1 MDTRLSKARTTRKPA
16 PANGK
21 KGSTNKADKS
31 NDKVTTQPS
40 FIPPVTSSGENT
52 GTTRGPNNDPVNNA
66 IRAGQSSFSNGSPV
80 FAGGIPLELSM
91 PGLFLADAVRKLVIG
106 NRSKNPKE
114 VEVPKTEVVEPAVP
128 KTEVPKTKVPK
139 VGEAETVTRPRGPA
153 GISEK
158 PVGKPPA
165 KWDLSDYKGTYAREL
180 NELDSTVN
188 RKYVVNPETGAL
200 TPRGLAPVREPV
212 RELVKP
218 SSKPAAVNKP
228 SGKPANPASAKTGG
242 FSGAAGKAVAAL
254 GVYDMVNAIT
264 DISWNT
270 IQDALNNATPGDR
283 LNWDRN
289 NIAANAV
296 DLATGF
302 VRDTMENGDL
312 TPGRESRYRQAR
324 IDLAQKQKPVMD
336 EISKLADI
344 YERRERDLSS
354 PTYRQALALG
364 GYLKIDKDGKPIP
377 LESYVNS
384 ENNKNPMDQHS
395 RQQDLAETPGN
406 DFIGPVPSPAE
417 INQMIR
423 DKKITGNTGAPV
435 RRVPIEMDPNVNLT
449 QNIWDNILAGDV
461 PKALNTAIAPWSAVG
476 NELGK
481 PEVTEEGKIVP
492 TNRSGGSLA
501 WVPADAEDKNSFRG
515 ILPFMNDITA
525 KRDKRIK
532 QNTYY
537 DGMNLG
543 GDAVKEMLPGGPQA
557 ISPVEANTLNYIE
570 RLKRK
575 NKIVPNL
582 PPREGIDDS
591 YNYADDL
598 NPNEGLSSDLTR
610 SISSIAM
617 ANSLLKS
624 YSKKKILKKALVSSQ
639 YKEPSTTKEP
649 ITTIKDP
656 PEHKAQPV
664 TKQSPAGTQMPN
676 YIIPKKG
683 KASETFVSDGI
694 EPYSKETIA
703 SATTPR
709 TLEQIRMEP
718 ARITVT
724 TGPIVGPK
732 KLPSSSLP
740 SVQELAD
747 SLFIGSGAAPKAK
760 LVSGKAPARQSI
772 TDGSEARKIIT
783 WSHQPEFLYVSGA
796 PRTTTHPDAFNGK
809 EDMATDR
816 EALTGTAYPIAI
828 DSNGSPLLGDHVHV
842 GHSADTPAV
851 IPHGFFS
858 KTADGQLERLPDGAS
873 WYELPK
879 STLLYKKGAG
889 KQEVLDPQSGDPV
902 THLRYLGAVTR
913 KETRARSHA
922 DFAEFPGELIDPA
935 NFRVPITL
943 NQVWSETFWP
953 GTGNVFPVPLSGARP
968 IWVEQ
973 SIDDIIARHI
983 RKFGIDKAPDLS
995 IEDVEKQTLKTSVDS
1010 FDSFRAGGLGAG
1022 RRLSS
1027 PEIAQFEAAN
1037 NWPKNIQAPIYGA
1050 NQQGSLLSQFDFTP
1064 RRWGEIPKSRRE
1076 DQDYLRAV
1084 YESMDDKEKAAVR
1097 AATILSTGGSWTER
1111 KPGNSRSVGGKVR
1124 METTADAA
1132 KRGQLVAKNDSLDIE
1147 RPLIT
1152 TINGIAVTLT
1162 GRDARIQRQ
1171 YDFVQDPKLNSP
1183 QENKSAIEAFVREK
1197 LGLKETEAIPDLSPD
1212 QELKLMVYEASLK
1225 KDKLPEAVWEEIK
1238 KHIDANQSRFIE
1250 WKTAARIPYEGD
1262 YSIDPRDSRG
1272 VRQQY
1277 DDQGNIVT
1285 DFSLSRIDE
1294 DPLAFPN
1301 TFVPQSSTQRS
1312 WDSLDDYEK
1321 EAFND
1326 YSIITVNGQTFKRDR
1341 RNKPQGQ
1348 PLSEAEITQ
1357 LKEEYARDIE
1367 QNMEAASAAAVG
1379 QSGSSTKTNIGA
1391 NQGEIKAISKEDREK
1406 YGGNGERIYQMIN
1419 NLVRNNPA
1427 ASVSKIYSSV
1437 KTDKKREILNAQNT
1451 AAKALNINIGI
1462 TPESIQTGYMT
1473 FSPSG
1478 YPNGRDSFS
1487 SSDVDFLKKYSDLP
1501 HDQYLKDK
1509 IGKLT
1514 DFWESKISDKANY
1527 PSADRESP
1535 LDESHLNASDIDTI
1549 TRLKQDII
1557 DELKSLTLNNNAR
1570 SDITELRESIKTVFG
1585 NNDDDFLEKSAFE
1598 YARKMAFQRL
1608 HAESIINIQD
1618 QVSDIFARDQI
1629 DSPISDS
1636 KIIASKIGTGILALT
1651 DNPADRTGVNEYL
1664 TLVAMKKLQNSN
1676 TDFNSLPTPLPAA
1689 APAQLDA
1696 KTIQTDSLGGNN
1708 TDISKM
1714 FSTYLQP
1721 KALPYLKT
1729 IMTLVNSKINQ
1740 DNYGSTTLMPE
1751 NFTATNEP
1759 QKLLDMLYQSNETNV
1774 LQLETVLRDIANE
1787 LRASG
1792 GKGTIKRA
1800 DIAGNPASRTQSEKP
1815 YLIPLM
1821 PGLSNLQTADFID
1834 PDTNALII
1842 PLIHEHFKNET
1853 SISDPEQ
1860 RIKGTPPLWSDGAGQ
1875 VTGNGW
1881 TEREKPASTIV
1892 PKSWP
1897 WKNIWANDYNKVL
1910 QTFIDSLVRTD
1921 KPVQIPEWLASTPQ
1935 QVADIISKTNVA
1947 PAVEQPQSL
1956 LGEDD
1961 D

>member
-21 KGSTNKADKS
+21 KDSANKADKS

-40 FIPPVTSSGENT
+40 FIPPITSSGENT

-66 IRAGQSSFSNGSPV
+66 IRAGQSSFSNGSSV
-80 FAGGIPLELSM
+80 FAGGIPLGDILSL
-91 PGLFLADAVRKLVIG
+91 PGIFLADTVRRMVVG
-106 NRSKNPKE
+106 NRSKNPQK
-114 VEVPKTEVVEPAVP
+114 VEVPETEVVEPEAP
-128 KTEVPKTKVPK
+128 KTEIPKTEIPKPEVPR
-139 VGEAETVTRPRGPA
+139 VGEAETVARPRGSA
-153 GISEK
+153 GISEE
-158 PVGKPPA
+158 PVGKPA
-165 KWDLSDYKGTYAREL
+165 TNLSGYKGTYAREL

-188 RKYVVNPETGAL
+188 RGYVVNPETGAL
-200 TPRGLAPVREPV
+200 TPRGLAPVRAPV

-218 SSKPAAVNKP
+218 SSKPAAASKP
-228 SGKPANPASAKTGG
+228 SGKPANSASAKMGG
-242 FSGAAGKAVAAL
+242 FSGVGGKAISAL
-254 GVYDMVNAIT
+254 MVYDMVNAIT

-270 IQDALNNATPGDR
+270 IQDALNNKTPGDR
-283 LNWDRN
+283 LNWDKN

-302 VRDTMENGDL
+302 ARDTMENGDL

-336 EISKLADI
+336 EISNLADI
-344 YERRERDLSS
+344 YEKRERDLSS

-364 GYLKIDKDGKPIP
+364 GYLKIGKDAKPIP
-377 LESYVNS
+377 WESYVNS
-384 ENNKNPMDQHS
+384 GNNKNPMDQHS

-406 DFIGPVPSPAE
+406 DFIGPVPSPSE
-417 INQMIR
+417 INEMIW

-435 RRVPIEMDPNVNLT
+435 RRVPTHDDPNFPGF
-449 QNIWDNILAGDV
+449 WENILAGDV
-461 PKALNTAIAPWSAVG
+461 PKALNAAMAPWSKHE

-481 PEVTEEGKIVP
+481 PEVTNEGKIVS
-492 TNRSGGSLA
+492 TNSPGGSLA
-501 WVPADAEDKNSFRG
+501 IVPWDAEDKNSFHG
-515 ILPFMNDITA
+515 ILPFMNAITA

-557 ISPVEANTLNYIE
+557 ISPVEVNTLNYIE

-582 PPREGIDDS
+582 PAREGIDDS
-591 YNYADDL
+591 YDYADDL

-610 SISSIAM
+610 SISSNAM

-639 YKEPSTTKEP
+639 YKEPSTNKES
-649 ITTIKDP
+649 ISTIIDP
-656 PEHKAQPV
+656 PKYKAQPV
-664 TKQSPAGTQMPN
+664 TEQSPAGTQMPD

-683 KASETFVSDGI
+683 KASESIVSGNI
-694 EPYSKETIA
+694 EPYSRETIVN
-703 SATTPR
+703 ATTPR
-709 TLEQIRMEP
+709 TLEEIKSDPVRF
-718 ARITVT
+718 TVT
-724 TGPIVGPK
+724 TRPNVGVK

-740 SVQELAD
+740 SVQQLAD
-747 SLFIGSGAAPKAK
+747 SLFIESDAAPKAK
-760 LVSGKAPARQSI
+760 IGKFSSGKKSTGNPQ
-772 TDGSEARKIIT
+772 
-783 WSHQPEFLYVSGA
+783 QL
-796 PRTTTHPDAFNGK
+796 TTHPDAFNGK
-809 EDMATDR
+809 EDMATDM

-828 DSNGSPLLGDHVHV
+828 DSEGSPLLGDHL
-842 GHSADTPAV
+842 GHSADAPAV

-858 KTADGQLERLPDGAS
+858 KTADGQLERLPDEAS

-913 KETRARSHA
+913 KETRARTDA
-922 DFAEFPGELIDPA
+922 DFAEFPEAVIDPA
-935 NFRVPITL
+935 NFRVPVTE
-943 NQVWSETFWP
+943 NQT
-953 GTGNVFPVPLSGARP
+953 NIFPIPLSGARP

-973 SIDDIIARHI
+973 PIDDIIAKHI

-995 IEDVEKQTLKTSVDS
+995 IEDIEKQTLKTPV
-1010 FDSFRAGGLGAG
+1010 DSFRAGTGPARGLGEG
-1022 RRLSS
+1022 KRLTQKGKRLSS
-1027 PEIAQFEAAN
+1027 AEIAQFD
-1037 NWPKNIQAPIYGA
+1037 WPKNIHAPIYGA

-1064 RRWGEIPKSRRE
+1064 RRWGEIPKSRRK

-1097 AATILSTGGSWTER
+1097 AATILSTGGSWTAR
-1111 KPGNSRSVGGKVR
+1111 KPGNARTVGGKVP
-1124 METTADAA
+1124 METTADAS
-1132 KRGQLVAKNDSLDIE
+1132 KRGQLIAKNDSLDIE

-1152 TINGIAVTLT
+1152 TINGVAVTLT

-1212 QELKLMVYEASLK
+1212 QELKLMVYEASLR

-1238 KHIDANQSRFIE
+1238 THIDANASRFSQ

-1294 DPLAFPN
+1294 DPSAFPN
-1301 TFVPQSSTQRS
+1301 TSVPQSSAQRS

-1341 RNKPQGQ
+1341 RNKAQGQ

-1357 LKEEYARDIE
+1357 LKEEYAKDIE
-1367 QNMEAASAAAVG
+1367 QNMEDASAAAVG
-1379 QSGSSTKTNIGA
+1379 QFGSSTKTNIGA
-1391 NQGEIKAISKEDREK
+1391 NQGEIKAISKEDREQ

-1419 NLVRNNPA
+1419 NLVRNNPV
-1427 ASVSKIYSSV
+1427 ASVTKIYSSV
-1437 KTDKKREILNAQNT
+1437 KTDKKREILDAQNT
-1451 AAKALNINIGI
+1451 AAQALNIDIGI
-1462 TPESIQTGYMT
+1462 TPQSIKTGYMT

-1527 PSADRESP
+1527 PSTDRKSP
-1535 LDESHLNASDIDTI
+1535 LDESHLNTSDIDTI
-1549 TRLKQDII
+1549 EKLKQNII
-1557 DELKSLTLNNNAR
+1557 DELKSLTSNNNAR

-1585 NNDDDFLEKSAFE
+1585 NNDNDFLEKSTFE

-1608 HAESIINIQD
+1608 HAKSIINIQNH
-1618 QVSDIFARDQI
+1618 VSNIFARDQI

-1651 DNPADRTGVNEYL
+1651 GNPADRAGVNEYL

-1708 TDISKM
+1708 TDIAKM

-1787 LRASG
+1787 LRTSG

-1800 DIAGNPASRTQSEKP
+1800 NIAGNPASRTQSEKP
-1815 YLIPLM
+1815 YLTPLM
-1821 PGLSNLQTADFID
+1821 PNLSNLKTADFID

-1881 TEREKPASTIV
+1881 TAREKPASTTM
-1892 PKSWP
+1892 S
-1897 WKNIWANDYNKVL
+1897 NWASDYNKVL
-1910 QTFIDSLVRTD
+1910 QTFVDSLVRTD
-1921 KPVQIPEWLASTPQ
+1921 KPVQIPEWLAQTPQ
-1935 QVADIISKTNVA
+1935 HVADIISRIKVA
-1947 PAVEQPQSL
+1947 PAVQQTQSL

>member
-1 MDTRLSKARTTRKPA
+1 MVSRGRKTTK

-21 KGSTNKADKS
+21 KGSTDKTGKPD
-31 NDKVTTQPS
+31 DKVTTQPS

-66 IRAGQSSFSNGSPV
+66 IRAGQSSFSNGSSV
-80 FAGGIPLELSM
+80 FAGGIPLENILSL
-91 PGLFLADAVRKLVIG
+91 PGLFLADTVRRMVVG
-106 NRSKNPKE
+106 NRSKE

-128 KTEVPKTKVPK
+128 KPEIPNPKVPK
-139 VGEAETVTRPRGPA
+139 VGEAEAAARSRGPA
-153 GISEK
+153 GISEE

-165 KWDLSDYKGTYAREL
+165 NLSKYKGRYAREL
-180 NELDSTVN
+180 NELDSTVK
-188 RKYVVNPETGAL
+188 RGYVVNPETGAL

-212 RELVKP
+212 REVVKP
-218 SSKPAAVNKP
+218 SGKPAAVNKP

-242 FSGAAGKAVAAL
+242 FSGVGGKAINAL
-254 GVYDMVNAIT
+254 MAYDMVDAIT

-302 VRDTMENGDL
+302 ARDTMENGDL

-336 EISKLADI
+336 EISNLADI

-364 GYLKIDKDGKPIP
+364 GYLKTDKDGKPIP

-384 ENNKNPMDQHS
+384 GDNKNPMDQHS
-395 RQQDLAETPGN
+395 RQQDLAQTPGN
-406 DFIGPVPSPAE
+406 DFIGPVPSPEE
-417 INQMIR
+417 INQMIE
-423 DKKITGNTGAPV
+423 DKKITGNTGAHV
-435 RRVPIEMDPNVNLT
+435 RYVPTERDPNFPGF
-449 QNIWDNILAGDV
+449 WDNILAGDV
-461 PKALNTAIAPWSAVG
+461 PKALNAAMAPWSAIE
-476 NELGK
+476 NRLGK
-481 PEVTEEGKIVP
+481 PEVTKEGKIVP

-501 WVPADAEDKNSFRG
+501 WVPADAEDKNSFRT
-515 ILPFMNDITA
+515 ILPFMNNITA

-591 YNYADDL
+591 YGYADDL

-610 SISSIAM
+610 SISSNVM

-639 YKEPSTTKEP
+639 YKEPSTNKEP
-649 ITTIKDP
+649 STTIKP
-656 PEHKAQPV
+656 SEYKIQPV
-664 TKQSPAGTQMPN
+664 TEQSPAGTQMPD
-676 YIIPKKG
+676 YIIPQKG
-683 KASETFVSDGI
+683 KASKTTVVGPIADKGVVPETPQKGNPSKDIIVSGNI
-694 EPYSKETIA
+694 EPYSREIIT
-703 SATTPR
+703 SATTRR
-709 TLEQIRMEP
+709 TPEEMRSDPVLT
-718 ARITVT
+718 TVT
-724 TGPIVGPK
+724 TGPNVGPK

-740 SVQELAD
+740 SVQQLAD

-760 LVSGKAPARQSI
+760 IGKFSSGKKSTGNPQ
-772 TDGSEARKIIT
+772 
-783 WSHQPEFLYVSGA
+783 QL
-796 PRTTTHPDAFNGK
+796 TTHPDAFNGK
-809 EDMATDR
+809 EDMATDM

-828 DSNGSPLLGDHVHV
+828 DSEGSPLIGNHV
-842 GHSADTPAV
+842 GHSADAPAV

-858 KTADGQLERLPDGAS
+858 KTADGQLERLPDEAS

-889 KQEVLDPQSGDPV
+889 KQQVLDPQSGDPV

-913 KETRARSHA
+913 KETRARTDA
-922 DFAEFPGELIDPA
+922 DFAEFPSTMIDPA
-935 NFRVPITL
+935 NFRVPVTE
-943 NQVWSETFWP
+943 NQT
-953 GTGNVFPVPLSGARP
+953 NVFPIPLSGARP

-973 SIDDIIARHI
+973 SIDDIIAKHI

-995 IEDVEKQTLKTSVDS
+995 IEDVEKQTLKTPV
-1010 FDSFRAGGLGAG
+1010 DSFRAGTGPARGLGEG
-1022 RRLSS
+1022 RRMSS
-1027 PEIAQFEAAN
+1027 PEIAQFEAEN
-1037 NWPKNIQAPIYGA
+1037 NWPKNIRAPIYGA

-1064 RRWGEIPKSRRE
+1064 RRWGEIPKSKRE

-1084 YESMDDKEKAAVR
+1084 YDSMDEKEKSAVLP
-1097 AATILSTGGSWTER
+1097 ATILPTGGSWTAR
-1111 KPGNSRSVGGKVR
+1111 KPGNSRGVGGKVR
-1124 METTADAA
+1124 LETTEEAVN
-1132 KRGQLVAKNDSLDIE
+1132 RGQLVARNDSPDVE

-1152 TINGIAVTLT
+1152 TINGVAVTLT

-1238 KHIDANQSRFIE
+1238 NHINANESRFSQ

-1277 DDQGNIVT
+1277 DDQSNIVT

-1294 DPLAFPN
+1294 DPSAFPN
-1301 TFVPQSSTQRS
+1301 TSVPQSSAQSS
-1312 WDSLDDYEK
+1312 WDSLEDYEK
-1321 EAFND
+1321 DAFND

-1341 RNKPQGQ
+1341 RNNPQGQ

-1357 LKEEYARDIE
+1357 LKEEYAKDIE
-1367 QNMEAASAAAVG
+1367 QNMEDASAAAVG
-1379 QSGSSTKTNIGA
+1379 QFGSSTKTNIGA
-1391 NQGEIKAISKEDREK
+1391 NQGEIKAISKEDREQ

-1437 KTDKKREILNAQNT
+1437 KTDKKREILDAQNT
-1451 AAKALNINIGI
+1451 AAQALNIDIGI
-1462 TPESIQTGYMT
+1462 TPESIKTGYMT

-1535 LDESHLNASDIDTI
+1535 LDETHLNTGDINTI

-1557 DELKSLTLNNNAR
+1557 DELESLTLKNNAR

-1608 HAESIINIQD
+1608 HAKSIINIQD

-1636 KIIASKIGTGILALT
+1636 KVIASKIGTGILALT
-1651 DNPADRTGVNEYL
+1651 DNPADRSGVNEYL
-1664 TLVAMKKLQNSN
+1664 TLVAMKKLQNPN

-1696 KTIQTDSLGGNN
+1696 KTIQTDSLDGNN

-1714 FSTYLQP
+1714 VSTYLQP

-1751 NFTATNEP
+1751 NFTATFDELNEP
-1759 QKLLDMLYQSNETNV
+1759 QKLIDMLYQSNETNV
-1774 LQLETVLRDIANE
+1774 SQLETVLRDIANE
-1787 LRASG
+1787 LRTSG

-1800 DIAGNPASRTQSEKP
+1800 NIAGNPASRTQSEKP
-1815 YLIPLM
+1815 YSIPLM
-1821 PGLSNLQTADFID
+1821 PGLSNLKTADFID

-1842 PLIHEHFKNET
+1842 PLIHEHFKNEIT
-1853 SISDPEQ
+1853 ISDPEQ
-1860 RIKGTPPLWSDGAGQ
+1860 RVKGTPPLWSDGAGQ

-1881 TEREKPASTIV
+1881 TAREKPASTTI
-1892 PKSWP
+1892 PD
-1897 WKNIWANDYNKVL
+1897 WASDYNKVL
-1910 QTFIDSLVRTD
+1910 QTFVDSLVRTNN
-1921 KPVQIPEWLASTPQ
+1921 PVQIPEWLAQTPQ

-1947 PAVEQPQSL
+1947 PAVQQPQSL

>member
-66 IRAGQSSFSNGSPV
+66 IRAGQSSFSNGSSV
-80 FAGGIPLELSM
+80 FAGGIPLGDILSL
-91 PGLFLADAVRKLVIG
+91 PGIFLADTVRKMVAR
-106 NRSKNPKE
+106 NSSKNR

-128 KTEVPKTKVPK
+128 KIKAPKTNVPK
-139 VGEAETVTRPRGPA
+139 VGEAETVARPRGPA
-153 GISEK
+153 GIPEE

-165 KWDLSDYKGTYAREL
+165 NLSDYKGKYAREL
-180 NELDSTVN
+180 SELNSTVN
-188 RKYVVNPETGAL
+188 RGYVVNHETGAL

-212 RELVKP
+212 KGLVKP
-218 SSKPAAVNKP
+218 SSKPTAVKSP
-228 SGKPANPASAKTGG
+228 SGKLANPASAKTGG
-242 FSGAAGKAVAAL
+242 FSGVAGKAVAAL
-254 GVYDMVNAIT
+254 GVYDMVDAIT

-302 VRDTMENGDL
+302 VRDTMENGNL

-364 GYLKIDKDGKPIP
+364 GYLKIDKDGKPLP

-406 DFIGPVPSPAE
+406 DFIGPAPSPAE

-435 RRVPIEMDPNVNLT
+435 RRVPIEMDPDFPGFWN
-449 QNIWDNILAGDV
+449 NILAGDV
-461 PKALNTAIAPWSAVG
+461 PKALNAAMAPWSAIG
-476 NELGK
+476 NRLGK
-481 PEVTEEGKIVP
+481 PEVTKEGKIVP

-501 WVPADAEDKNSFRG
+501 WVPVDVEDKNSFRG
-515 ILPFMNDITA
+515 PIPFINDITA

-557 ISPVEANTLNYIE
+557 ISPVEANTLNYTE

-591 YNYADDL
+591 YDYADDL
-598 NPNEGLSSDLTR
+598 NPKEKLSSDLTR
-610 SISSIAM
+610 SISSNVM

-639 YKEPSTTKEP
+639 YKEPSTNKEP

-656 PEHKAQPV
+656 PEYKAQAV
-664 TKQSPAGTQMPN
+664 TEQSPAGTQMPD

-683 KASETFVSDGI
+683 KGSKPIVSGGI
-694 EPYSKETIA
+694 EPYSRETIVNA
-703 SATTPR
+703 ATPR
-709 TLEQIRMEP
+709 TPEEIRSDP
-718 ARITVT
+718 VRTTFT
-724 TGPIVGPK
+724 TGPNVGPK

-760 LVSGKAPARQSI
+760 LVSVKAPARQSI
-772 TDGSEARKIIT
+772 
-783 WSHQPEFLYVSGA
+783 QL
-796 PRTTTHPDAFNGK
+796 TTHPDAFNGK

-828 DSNGSPLLGDHVHV
+828 DSEGSPLLGDHV
-842 GHSADTPAV
+842 GHSADAPAI

-913 KETRARSHA
+913 KETRARTDA
-922 DFAEFPGELIDPA
+922 DFAKFPGELINPA
-935 NFRVPITL
+935 NFRVPE
-943 NQVWSETFWP
+943 VFFP

-973 SIDDIIARHI
+973 SIDDIIAKHI

-995 IEDVEKQTLKTSVDS
+995 IEDVEKQTLKTPV
-1010 FDSFRAGGLGAG
+1010 DSFRAGTGPARGLGEG
-1022 RRLSS
+1022 RRMSS
-1027 PEIAQFEAAN
+1027 SEIAQFD
-1037 NWPKNIQAPIYGA
+1037 NWPKDIQAPIYGA
-1050 NQQGSLLSQFDFTP
+1050 SQQGSLLSQFDFTP
-1064 RRWGEIPKSRRE
+1064 RRWGEIPKSKRK

-1097 AATILSTGGSWTER
+1097 AATILSTGGSWTAR

-1124 METTADAA
+1124 METTAEAV
-1132 KRGQLVAKNDSLDIE
+1132 KRGQLIARNDSLDIE

-1152 TINGIAVTLT
+1152 TINGVAVTLT

-1183 QENKSAIEAFVREK
+1183 EENKSAIEAFVREK

-1212 QELKLMVYEASLK
+1212 QELKLMVYEASLE

-1238 KHIDANQSRFIE
+1238 KHINANASRFSQ

-1272 VRQQY
+1272 IRQQY

-1301 TFVPQSSTQRS
+1301 TFVPQSSAQRS

-1357 LKEEYARDIE
+1357 LKEEYAKDIE

-1379 QSGSSTKTNIGA
+1379 QFGSSTKTNIGA

-1437 KTDKKREILNAQNT
+1437 KNDKKREILDAQNT
-1451 AAKALNINIGI
+1451 AAQALNIDIGI
-1462 TPESIQTGYMT
+1462 TPESIKTGYMT

-1527 PSADRESP
+1527 PSANRKSP
-1535 LDESHLNASDIDTI
+1535 LDESHLNSSDIDTI

-1570 SDITELRESIKTVFG
+1570 SDIAELRESIKTVFG

-1636 KIIASKIGTGILALT
+1636 KIIASKIGRGILALT

-1664 TLVAMKKLQNSN
+1664 TLVAMKKLQNPN
-1676 TDFNSLPTPLPAA
+1676 TDFNSLPTPLPDA

-1696 KTIQTDSLGGNN
+1696 KTIQADSLGKNS
-1708 TDISKM
+1708 TDIAKM

-1751 NFTATNEP
+1751 NFTATNDP

-1774 LQLETVLRDIANE
+1774 SQLETILRDIANE
-1787 LRASG
+1787 LRTSG

-1842 PLIHEHFKNET
+1842 PLIHEHFKNEI

-1860 RIKGTPPLWSDGAGQ
+1860 RIKGTPPLWSNGAGQ

-1881 TEREKPASTIV
+1881 TAREKPASTTM
-1892 PKSWP
+1892 S
-1897 WKNIWANDYNKVL
+1897 NWASDYNKLL
-1910 QTFIDSLVRTD
+1910 QTFVDSLARTD
-1921 KPVQIPEWLASTPQ
+1921 KPVQIPEWLAQTPQ
-1935 QVADIISKTNVA
+1935 HVADIISKINVA
-1947 PAVEQPQSL
+1947 PAVQEPPQSFL
-1956 LGEDD
+1956 EEDD

>member
-1 MDTRLSKARTTRKPA
+1 MDTRLSKGKITRK

-21 KGSTNKADKS
+21 KGSTNKTGKPD
-31 NDKVTTQPS
+31 DKVTTPPS
-40 FIPPVTSSGENT
+40 VIPPVTSSGENT

-66 IRAGQSSFSNGSPV
+66 IRAGQSSFSNGSSV
-80 FAGGIPLELSM
+80 FAGGIPLGDILSL
-91 PGLFLADAVRKLVIG
+91 PGLFLADAVRRMVVG

-114 VEVPKTEVVEPAVP
+114 VEVPKTEVP
-128 KTEVPKTKVPK
+128 KTEVPKTKGPKTEVPK
-139 VGEAETVTRPRGPA
+139 VGEAEAAARPRGPA

-158 PVGKPPA
+158 PVGRPPA
-165 KWDLSDYKGTYAREL
+165 NLSGYKGKYAREF
-180 NELDSTVN
+180 NELDSTVK
-188 RKYVVNPETGAL
+188 RGYVVNPETGAL
-200 TPRGLAPVREPV
+200 TPRGLAPVTEPV
-212 RELVKP
+212 REV
-218 SSKPAAVNKP
+218 VKP
-228 SGKPANPASAKTGG
+228 SGKPAAANKPASAKTDG
-242 FSGAAGKAVAAL
+242 FSGVGGKAINAL
-254 GVYDMVNAIT
+254 MAYDMVDAIT

-270 IQDALNNATPGDR
+270 IKDASNNATPGDR

-302 VRDTMENGDL
+302 ARDTIENGDL

-336 EISKLADI
+336 EISNLADI

-384 ENNKNPMDQHS
+384 GDNKNPMDQHS

-406 DFIGPVPSPAE
+406 DFIGPVPSPEE
-417 INQMIR
+417 INQMIK
-423 DKKITGNTGAPV
+423 DKKITGDTGAPV
-435 RRVPIEMDPNVNLT
+435 RYVPTENDPKFSGF
-449 QNIWDNILAGDV
+449 WDNILAGDV
-461 PKALNTAIAPWSAVG
+461 PKALNAAMAPWSIAG
-476 NELGK
+476 NRLGK
-481 PEVTEEGKIVP
+481 PEVTNEGKIVP
-492 TNRSGGSLA
+492 TNSSAGSLA
-501 WVPADAEDKNSFRG
+501 RVPKDVEDQNSFRG
-515 ILPFMNDITA
+515 ILPFMNNITA
-525 KRDKRIK
+525 KRDKRIN

-582 PPREGIDDS
+582 PPREGMDYSND
-591 YNYADDL
+591 YADDL
-598 NPNEGLSSDLTR
+598 NPNERLSSDLTR
-610 SISSIAM
+610 SISSNAM

-639 YKEPSTTKEP
+639 YKEPSTNKEP

-664 TKQSPAGTQMPN
+664 SEQSPAGTQMPD
-676 YIIPKKG
+676 YIIPQKG
-683 KASETFVSDGI
+683 KASKITVVGPIADRGVVPETPQKGKPSENIVSGGI
-694 EPYSKETIA
+694 EPYSRETIT

-709 TLEQIRMEP
+709 TLEQIRSDP
-718 ARITVT
+718 ARTTVT
-724 TGPIVGPK
+724 TGPNVGAK

-740 SVQELAD
+740 SVQQLAD

-760 LVSGKAPARQSI
+760 IGKFSSGKKSAGNPQ
-772 TDGSEARKIIT
+772 
-783 WSHQPEFLYVSGA
+783 QL
-796 PRTTTHPDAFNGK
+796 TTHPDAFNGK
-809 EDMATDR
+809 EDMATDM

-828 DSNGSPLLGDHVHV
+828 DSNGSPLLGDHV

-858 KTADGQLERLPDGAS
+858 KTADGQMERLPDGAS

-879 STLLYKKGAG
+879 STLLYKKDAG

-913 KETRARSHA
+913 KETRARTDA
-922 DFAEFPGELIDPA
+922 DFAEFPSTMIDPA
-935 NFRVPITL
+935 NFRVPVTE
-943 NQVWSETFWP
+943 NQT
-953 GTGNVFPVPLSGARP
+953 NVFPIPLSGARP

-973 SIDDIIARHI
+973 SIDDIIAKHI
-983 RKFGIDKAPDLS
+983 RKFGIDKAPDLR
-995 IEDVEKQTLKTSVDS
+995 IEDVEKQTLKTPV
-1010 FDSFRAGGLGAG
+1010 DSFRAGTGPARGLGEG
-1022 RRLSS
+1022 RRMSS
-1027 PEIAQFEAAN
+1027 PEIAQFEAEN
-1037 NWPKNIQAPIYGA
+1037 NWPKNIRAPIYGA

-1084 YESMDDKEKAAVR
+1084 YDSMDEKEKSAVR
-1097 AATILSTGGSWTER
+1097 PARILATGGSWTAR
-1111 KPGNSRSVGGKVR
+1111 KPENSRSVGGKVR
-1124 METTADAA
+1124 LETTAEAA
-1132 KRGQLVAKNDSLDIE
+1132 KRGQLVARNDSPDVE

-1152 TINGIAVTLT
+1152 TINGVAVTLT

-1197 LGLKETEAIPDLSPD
+1197 LGLKETEDIPDLSPD

-1238 KHIDANQSRFIE
+1238 NHIKANESRFSQ

-1294 DPLAFPN
+1294 DSSAFPN
-1301 TFVPQSSTQRS
+1301 TSVPQSSAQRS

-1321 EAFND
+1321 DAFND
-1326 YSIITVNGQTFKRDR
+1326 HSIITVNGQTFKRDR

-1348 PLSEAEITQ
+1348 PLSETEITQ
-1357 LKEEYARDIE
+1357 LKEEYAKDIE
-1367 QNMEAASAAAVG
+1367 QNMEDASAAAVG
-1379 QSGSSTKTNIGA
+1379 QFGSSTKTNIGA
-1391 NQGEIKAISKEDREK
+1391 NQGEIKAISKEDREQ

-1437 KTDKKREILNAQNT
+1437 KTDKKREILDAQNT
-1451 AAKALNINIGI
+1451 AAQALNIDIGI
-1462 TPESIQTGYMT
+1462 TPQSIKTGYMT

-1527 PSADRESP
+1527 PSANRKSP
-1535 LDESHLNASDIDTI
+1535 LDESHLNTGDIDTI

-1557 DELKSLTLNNNAR
+1557 DALETSTQNNNSR
-1570 SDITELRESIKTVFG
+1570 NNIDELRERIKEIFG
-1585 NNDDDFLEKSAFE
+1585 NNDGDLLEKSTFE

-1608 HAESIINIQD
+1608 HAKSIMSIQN
-1618 QVSDIFARDQI
+1618 QVSDIFARDQV
-1629 DSPISDS
+1629 DSPSSDS
-1636 KIIASKIGTGILALT
+1636 RTIASKIGTGILALT
-1651 DNPADRTGVNEYL
+1651 DNPADRSGVNEYL
-1664 TLVAMKKLQNSN
+1664 TLVAMKKLQNPN
-1676 TDFNSLPTPLPAA
+1676 TDFNSLPTLLPAA

-1696 KTIQTDSLGGNN
+1696 KTIQADSLGENN
-1708 TDISKM
+1708 ADISKM
-1714 FSTYLQP
+1714 VSTYLQP

-1774 LQLETVLRDIANE
+1774 SQLETVLRDIANE
-1787 LRASG
+1787 LRTSG

-1800 DIAGNPASRTQSEKP
+1800 NIAGNPASRTQSEKP
-1815 YLIPLM
+1815 YSIPLM
-1821 PGLSNLQTADFID
+1821 PGLSNLKTADFID

-1842 PLIHEHFKNET
+1842 PLIHEHFKNEIT
-1853 SISDPEQ
+1853 ISDPEQ
-1860 RIKGTPPLWSDGAGQ
+1860 RVKGTPPLWSDGAGQ

-1881 TEREKPASTIV
+1881 TAREKPASTTM
-1892 PKSWP
+1892 PD
-1897 WKNIWANDYNKVL
+1897 WASDYNKVL
-1910 QTFIDSLVRTD
+1910 QTFVDSLVRTD
-1921 KPVQIPEWLASTPQ
+1921 KPVQIPEWLAPNPQ
-1935 QVADIISKTNVA
+1935 DVADIISRGTVA
-1947 PAVEQPQSL
+1947 PPIQPTTTQSL

>member
-21 KGSTNKADKS
+21 KDSTNKADKS

-40 FIPPVTSSGENT
+40 FIPPITSSGENT

-66 IRAGQSSFSNGSPV
+66 IRAGQSSFSNGSSV
-80 FAGGIPLELSM
+80 FAGGIPLGDILSL
-91 PGLFLADAVRKLVIG
+91 PGIFLADTVRRMVVG

-114 VEVPKTEVVEPAVP
+114 VEVPKTEVVGPEAP
-128 KTEVPKTKVPK
+128 KTEVPKVR
-139 VGEAETVTRPRGPA
+139 EAEAVARPRGPT
-153 GISEK
+153 GISEQ

-165 KWDLSDYKGTYAREL
+165 NLSRYEGTYAREL

-188 RKYVVNPETGAL
+188 RGYVVNPETGAL

-212 RELVKP
+212 REPVKP
-218 SSKPAAVNKP
+218 SSKPAAASKP
-228 SGKPANPASAKTGG
+228 SGKPANSASAKMEG
-242 FSGAAGKAVAAL
+242 FSGAGGKAISAL
-254 GVYDMVNAIT
+254 MAYDMVNAIT

-270 IQDALNNATPGDR
+270 IQDALNNKTPGDR
-283 LNWDRN
+283 LNWERN
-289 NIAANAV
+289 NIAANAI

-302 VRDTMENGDL
+302 ARDTMENGDL

-336 EISKLADI
+336 EISNLADI
-344 YERRERDLSS
+344 YEKRERDLSS

-406 DFIGPVPSPAE
+406 HFIGPVPSPSE

-423 DKKITGNTGAPV
+423 DGKITGNTKAPV
-435 RRVPIEMDPNVNLT
+435 RLVPTEDDPNFPGF
-449 QNIWDNILAGDV
+449 WDNILAGDV
-461 PKALNTAIAPWSAVG
+461 PKALNAAMAPWSRVG

-481 PEVTEEGKIVP
+481 PEVTNEGKIVP
-492 TNRSGGSLA
+492 TNRSGSTLA
-501 WVPADAEDKNSFRG
+501 IVPRDVEDKNSFRG
-515 ILPFMNDITA
+515 LIPFMNNITA

-582 PPREGIDDS
+582 PAREGIDDS
-591 YNYADDL
+591 YDYPDDL

-610 SISSIAM
+610 SISSNAM

-639 YKEPSTTKEP
+639 YKKPSTNEEP

-656 PEHKAQPV
+656 PKYKAQPV
-664 TKQSPAGTQMPN
+664 TEQSPAGTPMPD
-676 YIIPKKG
+676 YIIPKGKG
-683 KASETFVSDGI
+683 KAYKDIVSGGI
-694 EPYSKETIA
+694 EPYPRETIA

-709 TLEQIRMEP
+709 TLEEIQSDP
-718 ARITVT
+718 VRITVT
-724 TGPIVGPK
+724 RGPDVGAQ
-732 KLPSSSLP
+732 KLPPSSLP
-740 SVQELAD
+740 SVQQLAD
-747 SLFIGSGAAPKAK
+747 SLFIGSGAAPKATI
-760 LVSGKAPARQSI
+760 GKFP
-772 TDGSEARKIIT
+772 K
-783 WSHQPEFLYVSGA
+783 SHFDYTPGGKKTIWNPQQL
-796 PRTTTHPDAFNGK
+796 TTHPDAFNGK
-809 EDMATDR
+809 ENMATDM

-828 DSNGSPLLGDHVHV
+828 DSQGSPLLGDHL
-842 GHSADTPAV
+842 GHSADAPAV

-858 KTADGQLERLPDGAS
+858 KTADGQLERLPDQAS

-913 KETRARSHA
+913 KETRARTGA
-922 DFAEFPGELIDPA
+922 DFAEFPGAVIDDA
-935 NFRVPITL
+935 NFRVP
-943 NQVWSETFWP
+943 V
-953 GTGNVFPVPLSGARP
+953 TGIQTKHVEGSLSWLFTNIFPIPLSGARP

-973 SIDDIIARHI
+973 SIDDIIATHI

-995 IEDVEKQTLKTSVDS
+995 IEDIEKQTLKTPV
-1010 FDSFRAGGLGAG
+1010 DSFRAGTGRARGLGEG

-1027 PEIAQFEAAN
+1027 PEIAQFEAEN
-1037 NWPKNIQAPIYGA
+1037 NWPRNIRAPIYGA
-1050 NQQGSLLSQFDFTP
+1050 TQQGSLLSQFDFTP
-1064 RRWGEIPKSRRE
+1064 RRWGEIPKSKRK

-1097 AATILSTGGSWTER
+1097 PATILSTGGSWTAW
-1111 KPGNSRSVGGKVR
+1111 KPGNARTVGGKVR
-1124 METTADAA
+1124 METTADASR
-1132 KRGQLVAKNDSLDIE
+1132 RGQLIAKNDFLDIE

-1152 TINGIAVTLT
+1152 TINGVAVTLT

-1238 KHIDANQSRFIE
+1238 THIDANASRFSE

-1285 DFSLSRIDE
+1285 DFSLSRINE
-1294 DPLAFPN
+1294 DPSAFPN
-1301 TFVPQSSTQRS
+1301 TSVPQSSAQRS
-1312 WDSLDDYEK
+1312 WDSLEDYEK
-1321 EAFND
+1321 QAFNG

-1341 RNKPQGQ
+1341 RGKAQGQ

-1357 LKEEYARDIE
+1357 LKEEYAKDIE
-1367 QNMEAASAAAVG
+1367 QNMEDASAEAVG
-1379 QSGSSTKTNIGA
+1379 QFGSSTKTNIGA
-1391 NQGEIKAISKEDREK
+1391 NQGEIKAISKQDREQ

-1419 NLVRNNPA
+1419 NLVRNNPV
-1427 ASVSKIYSSV
+1427 ASVAKIYSSV
-1437 KTDKKREILNAQNT
+1437 RTDKKREILDAQNT
-1451 AAKALNINIGI
+1451 AAQALNIDIGI
-1462 TPESIQTGYMT
+1462 TPQSIKTGYMT

-1487 SSDVDFLKKYSDLP
+1487 SGDVDFLKKYSDLP

-1509 IGKLT
+1509 IGKLI

-1527 PSADRESP
+1527 PSTGRKSP
-1535 LDESHLNASDIDTI
+1535 LDESHLNTSDIGTI
-1549 TRLKQDII
+1549 GKLKQDII
-1557 DELKSLTLNNNAR
+1557 DELKSLTSKNNAG
-1570 SDITELRESIKTVFG
+1570 SDIAELRESIKTVFG
-1585 NNDDDFLEKSAFE
+1585 NNDDDFLEKSTFE

-1608 HAESIINIQD
+1608 HAKSIINIQN
-1618 QVSDIFARDQI
+1618 QVSNIFAKDQI

-1651 DNPADRTGVNEYL
+1651 DNPADRAGVNEYL
-1664 TLVAMKKLQNSN
+1664 TLVAMKKLQNPN

-1689 APAQLDA
+1689 DPAQLDA
-1696 KTIQTDSLGGNN
+1696 KTIQTDSLDRNN
-1708 TDISKM
+1708 TDIAKM

-1759 QKLLDMLYQSNETNV
+1759 QKLLEMLYQSNETNV

-1787 LRASG
+1787 LRTSG

-1800 DIAGNPASRTQSEKP
+1800 NIAGNPASRTQSEKP

-1821 PGLSNLQTADFID
+1821 PGLSHLKTADFID

-1842 PLIHEHFKNET
+1842 PLIHEHFKNEI

-1881 TEREKPASTIV
+1881 TAREKPASTTMRD
-1892 PKSWP
+1892 
-1897 WKNIWANDYNKVL
+1897 WASDYNKVL
-1910 QTFIDSLVRTD
+1910 QTFVDSLVRTD
-1921 KPVQIPEWLASTPQ
+1921 KPVQIPEWLAQTPQ
-1935 QVADIISKTNVA
+1935 HVADIISRINVA
-1947 PAVEQPQSL
+1947 PAVQQTQSL
-1956 LGEDD
+1956 LGEEDD
-1961 D
+1961 